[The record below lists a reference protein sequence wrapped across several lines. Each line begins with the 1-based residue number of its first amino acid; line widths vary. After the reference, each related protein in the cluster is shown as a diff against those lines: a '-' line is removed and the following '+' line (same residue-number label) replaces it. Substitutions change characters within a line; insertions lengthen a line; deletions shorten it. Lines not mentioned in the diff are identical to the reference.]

1 MNDVARVFAL
11 TSPLFALVLVGYALS
26 RFGGWPR
33 AASDA
38 LTRFV
43 FGVAIPAL
51 LFRLMSGFAKLPH
64 VDLALLAAYFG
75 GALAVYAV
83 ARVAART
90 LFAMD
95 GAAQSVLGVGAIFSN
110 NVLLGVPIAQATL
123 PAEAMPAVSL
133 VLVFNSLILWTLVTV
148 SVEWARHRDLS
159 LAGFGATARR
169 VVLNPVIAG
178 ILAGTA
184 FGYTGLGLP
193 HVVDA
198 TLALI
203 ASAAVPLSLVALGMG
218 LAEFGL
224 RAGLAPSVVIAALK
238 LVAFPAVVYAI
249 ARSCGLATPETTA
262 VVLLAALPTG
272 ASVYLMA
279 RQFGTLEGAI
289 ASTLVLSTALA
300 AVTTPLTLAVL
311 AALAHG

>member
-26 RFGGWPR
+26 RLGRWPR
-33 AASDA
+33 AVSDA

-51 LFRLMSGFAKLPH
+51 LFRLMSDFAKLPH

-75 GALAVYAV
+75 GALAVYV
-83 ARVAART
+83 LARIAARA
-90 LFAMD
+90 LFGMD

-123 PAEAMPAVSL
+123 PPEAMPAVSL
-133 VLVFNSLILWTLVTV
+133 VLVFNSLVMWTLVTA
-148 SVEWARHRDLS
+148 SVEWARHRDFS

-169 VVLNPVIAG
+169 VALNPIVAS

-184 FGYTGLGLP
+184 WGFTGLGLP
-193 HVVDA
+193 QVADA
-198 TLALI
+198 TLALL
-203 ASAAVPLSLVALGMG
+203 ASSAVPLSLVALGMG

-224 RAGLAPSVVIAALK
+224 RAGFAQSAMIAALK
-238 LVAFPAVVYAI
+238 LVAFPLAVYAI
-249 ARSCGLATPETTA
+249 ARLLALPPPETTA
-262 VVLLAALPTG
+262 VVLLSALPTG

-279 RQFGTLEGAI
+279 RQFATQEGAI
-289 ASTLVLSTALA
+289 ASTLLLSTACA
-300 AVTTPLTLAVL
+300 AVTTPLTLAAL
-311 AALAHG
+311 AALAR